1 MSAFILCSALSLYGQ
16 PLPDIFAGSDDIG
29 PVKIAG
35 SSIYHPE
42 AQSYTL
48 SGSGTNMWF
57 EKDEFFMTWRKISGD
72 FTIRADASFRS
83 KGVDPHRKYGLI
95 VRSGLANDDAYA
107 DVAVH
112 GDGLTSL
119 QYRRSKGDSTRELR
133 STITAPD
140 VIQLSREN
148 NVYRMSVA
156 RFGDLFSSEEIELEL
171 GAEVYVGLFICAH
184 NPDVLETA
192 EFRNVRIIIPPGKD
206 YIPYQEYL
214 GSNLEILDIS
224 SGHRKILH
232 RSNESLQAPNW
243 MLDGKHLIYNHNGLL
258 YSFDLAT
265 NTPIELNTDFANRN
279 NNDHVLSFDGSML
292 GISHHSADH
301 NGESMIYTLP
311 ASGGIPKLITPLGPS
326 YLHGWSPDGKY
337 LTYTGGRNGDYDIY
351 IIPSEGGE
359 EIRLTNTKGLD
370 DGSEYT
376 PDGKYIYF
384 NSLRSGT
391 MQIWRMKAD
400 GSDQEQVTDDN
411 LNNWFPHISPDGQ
424 WIVFLSYNQDVA
436 PGDHPFYKHV
446 YLRLM
451 PYSGGSPK
459 TIAYLFGGQGT
470 INVPSW
476 SPDSKQIAF
485 VSNSN
490 LPLE

>member
-1 MSAFILCSALSLYGQ
+1 MPAFFLCTTLSLYGQ
-16 PLPDIFAGSDDIG
+16 SLPNLFTGKGDIG
-29 PVKIAG
+29 AVKITG
-35 SSIYHPE
+35 NSIYNSGE
-42 AQSYTL
+42 QTYTL

-72 FTIRADASFRS
+72 FTIRADVHFTSE
-83 KGVDPHRKYGLI
+83 GVDPHRKFGLI
-95 VRSGLANDDAYA
+95 VRSGLAGDDAYA

-112 GDGLTSL
+112 GDGLTAL
-119 QYRRSKGDSTRELR
+119 QYRRSKGDSTREVR

-140 VIQLSREN
+140 VLQLSREGDI
-148 NVYRMSVA
+148 YRMSVA
-156 RFGDLFSSEEIELEL
+156 RFGDLFASEEIELDL
-171 GAEVYVGLFICAH
+171 GDSVYVGLFVCAH
-184 NPDVLETA
+184 NPDVSETA
-192 EFRNVRIIIPPGKD
+192 VFRNVRIVIPPGPD
-206 YIPYQEYL
+206 HTPYQDYL
-214 GSNLEILDIS
+214 GSNLEIMDVH
-224 SGHRKILH
+224 SGHRKILY
-232 RSNESLQAPNW
+232 RSPESLQAPNW
-243 MLDGKHLIYNHNGLL
+243 TLDGKHLIYNHNGLL
-258 YSFDLAT
+258 YNFNLAT
-265 NTPIELNTDFANRN
+265 NTPSELNTDFANRN
-279 NNDHVLSFDGSML
+279 NNDHVLSFDGNML

-301 NGESMIYTLP
+301 DGESIIYTLP
-311 ASGGIPKLITPLGPS
+311 AKGGVPKLITPQGPS

-337 LTYTGGRNGDYDIY
+337 LTYTARRDGDYDIY
-351 IIPSEGGE
+351 IIPSDGGE
-359 EIRLTNTKGLD
+359 EIRLTNMKGLD

-384 NSLRSGT
+384 NSVRSGT

-400 GSDQEQVTDDN
+400 GSNQEQVTDDG

-451 PYSGGSPK
+451 PISGDSAK
-459 TIAYLFGGQGT
+459 VIAYLFGGQGT

-476 SPDSKQIAF
+476 SPDSKRIAF
-485 VSNSN
+485 VSNSD